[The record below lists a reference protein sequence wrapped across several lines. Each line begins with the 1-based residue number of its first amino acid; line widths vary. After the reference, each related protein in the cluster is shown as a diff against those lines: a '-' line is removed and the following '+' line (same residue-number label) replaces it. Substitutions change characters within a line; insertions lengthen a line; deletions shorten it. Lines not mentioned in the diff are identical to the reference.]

1 MQRTKGGLS
10 QAQVSKGERDTDI
23 TSTNSP
29 LLSTD
34 SSVEIEDEIEKFDQ
48 VVDEMNERCQAFR
61 IANINHKLG
70 ETTGIFEAAGPS
82 KNKIKKPD
90 C

>member
-48 VVDEMNERCQAFR
+48 VVDEMNEKC
-61 IANINHKLG
+61 
-70 ETTGIFEAAGPS
+70 
-82 KNKIKKPD
+82 
-90 C
+90 